1 MTKQTKHL
9 SSYLLQLPG
18 ICCLLLSIKL
28 FKTLGTQCGQ
38 QINHPCEEKLNKL
51 QCFNLRILF
60 SYIYTEL
67 SKGGKLSL
75 KMAMTNQSSERI
87 YHKNYRDKKFWK
99 AIKRRVENVRGGA
112 RKSKFSIS
120 VHIFKAEEISAYI
133 LEKVTF

>member
-87 YHKNYRDKKFWK
+87 YHKNYIIHVYPKIVGDKKFWK
-99 AIKRRVENVRGGA
+99 AIKRRVENVHGGA
-112 RKSKFSIS
+112 RKHVCKHGAHF
-120 VHIFKAEEISAYI
+120 
-133 LEKVTF
+133 